1 MKDGDR
7 AGFAAFNGHSG
18 ILTVEK
24 DGKDLFLVM
33 TEEVV
38 SLTDKE
44 KKVTGVERKECAR
57 VKLPR
62 AKNVYLRIDAD
73 FRLKRGYLPC
83 SITVWTVRNGR
94 KIGSGFQ
101 DAFRLP

>member
-1 MKDGDR
+1 MEGPECSGRIGLDVKGMKDGDR

-57 VKLPR
+57 VPR
-62 AKNVYLRIDAD
+62 MFTCV
-73 FRLKRGYLPC
+73 
-83 SITVWTVRNGR
+83 
-94 KIGSGFQ
+94 
-101 DAFRLP
+101 